1 MKKFYVFKDERQ
13 IGPFS
18 KEDLVSIPVTSETLV
33 WFEGAYD
40 WTKAEDIAELQDV
53 LKKVPPP
60 IKSTGAATPPPVVKA
75 TVQESK
81 KRVDSP
87 KRSKTSIF
95 LIITVLLLVAGVA
108 AFLFVE
114 NEGQKA
120 RVANEMMDL
129 RMKLSEQERIE
140 NARKEEEARQI
151 RSQLK
156 KEYDLTLTNLRAAK
170 IKLDDLQKFKLL
182 RSASEKEAQVE
193 EQLEIIRELE
203 NELERLERTL
213 EQE

>member
-1 MKKFYVFKDERQ
+1 MDEINIGHVALFVGTGSITGYLLFLTIRFVLPRRLRKSHEEQRGLVIQKAFARKEQILAEAKKRSDEKMVLLTEELEANLDEERLTL
-13 IGPFS
+13 
-18 KEDLVSIPVTSETLV
+18 EATEADLVM
-33 WFEGAYD
+33 
-40 WTKAEDIAELQDV
+40 
-53 LKKVPPP
+53 
-60 IKSTGAATPPPVVKA
+60 
-75 TVQESK
+75 QEQ
-81 KRVDSP
+81 
-87 KRSKTSIF
+87 F
-95 LIITVLLLVAGVA
+95 ITH
-108 AFLFVE
+108 
-114 NEGQKA
+114 
-120 RVANEMMDL
+120 
-129 RMKLSEQERIE
+129 EQERIE